1 MTTKDYI
8 YLGLL
13 AFAAVVFYLNGYY
26 AGLNR
31 SRRLFE
37 RVFNDCPEMPDE
49 GSGLPQPEASESSR
63 LTFSEPAT
71 RHRHHK
77 ITAAPSIRAV
87 FGKN

>member
-13 AFAAVVFYLNGYY
+13 AFAAVVFYLNGYH

-49 GSGLPQPEASESSR
+49 GSGLPQPEGSESR
-63 LTFSEPAT
+63 LTLIEPEP
-71 RHRHHK
+71 RRRHHK
-77 ITAAPSIRAV
+77 IVAAASIRAV